1 MSKKI
6 INVYC
11 DESCHLM
18 HDQSPVMS
26 MGGIWCEK
34 KETSAIFDQIR
45 ALKKKHGLPFSY
57 EAKWNKISKRKLA
70 FYTEL
75 VDLFFNTTH
84 MGFRG
89 VLVADK
95 SKLDHKTYEQ
105 SHDDFY
111 NKMYYLTLQWIIRQQ
126 NEYHIYLDIKDTIG
140 GPRVKKLHDVLR
152 KKFADPMGECISH
165 IQQIHSHE
173 VELMQI
179 VDIFVGA
186 LCYANRKLRVDG
198 PKVDVINRIAGYIP
212 THSLCQKTA
221 LSYRKFNLFIWEA
234 DYK

>member
-11 DESCHLM
+11 DESCHLI
-18 HDQSPVMS
+18 HDESPVMS

-34 KETSAIFDQIR
+34 KEAVAVFDQIR
-45 ALKKKHGLPFSY
+45 ALKKKHNLPYSY

-95 SKLDHKTYEQ
+95 SKLDHSAHGQT
-105 SHDDFY
+105 HDDFY
-111 NKMYYLTLQWIIRQQ
+111 NKMYYLTLLRIIRPE
-126 NEYHIYLDIKDTIG
+126 NEYNIYLDIKDTIG
-140 GPRVKKLHDVLR
+140 GPRVRKLHEVLR
-152 KKFADPMGECISH
+152 NQFADPFGECIHH

-186 LCYANRKLRVDG
+186 LCYANRGLRTEG
-198 PKVDVINRIAGYIP
+198 PKIDVIKRIAGYMP
-212 THSLCQKTA
+212 TQSLCQKTA

-234 DYK
+234 NYK